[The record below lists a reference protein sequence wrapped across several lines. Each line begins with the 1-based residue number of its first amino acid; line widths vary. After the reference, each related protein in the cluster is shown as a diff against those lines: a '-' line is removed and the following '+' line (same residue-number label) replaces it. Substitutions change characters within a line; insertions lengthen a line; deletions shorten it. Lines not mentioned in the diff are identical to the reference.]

1 MVKSEKER
9 KRSLE
14 LFYSVSDLGQVV
26 HLSTDEFRMYLES
39 QRGTT
44 YLRLIGLSVA
54 AYKGRRISARA
65 GSLVSTHLLY
75 S

>member
-1 MVKSEKER
+1 MKKREKGLW
-9 KRSLE
+9 S
-14 LFYSVSDLGQVV
+14 YSAVSDLGQVV

-39 QRGTT
+39 QHGTR

-54 AYKGRRISARA
+54 AYGGRRISARA
-65 GSLVSTHLLY
+65 GSLVSTCLLH